1 MGIAQELRATAA
13 ALRAQA
19 DDLERLA
26 RTECTELV
34 TRRTCGLSGR
44 GWDRLVSAGL
54 PTVRVGREK
63 AARRADF
70 VAALDRV
77 PRALRVTVDDE
88 YAELLRD
95 AGIRLDR

>member
-1 MGIAQELRATAA
+1 MGIAQELRATAQ

-19 DDLERLA
+19 DALEDLA
-26 RTECTELV
+26 RTECTEFV

-70 VAALDRV
+70 VAALDR

-88 YAELLRD
+88 YEALLRG
-95 AGIRLDR
+95 AGIRLGR